1 MKIYDLHV
9 RDINIVHNFFLNVTC
24 YVYMQYDNV
33 CIVDHN
39 SPLYIASSVS
49 LKGIVCRQV
58 AEQGMH
64 HAKCTLSL
72 GPRSRTVMWHVM
84 YAMKTQQED
93 LSPDILPSK
102 LLTRWIKNIHRH
114 SGITF
119 S

>member
-1 MKIYDLHV
+1 MKIYLRV
-9 RDINIVHNFFLNVTC
+9 RDINIVHTIFFLNVTC

-33 CIVDHN
+33 CIVDYN

-72 GPRSRTVMWHVM
+72 GPRSRTVM
-84 YAMKTQQED
+84 
-93 LSPDILPSK
+93 
-102 LLTRWIKNIHRH
+102 
-114 SGITF
+114 
-119 S
+119 

>member
-1 MKIYDLHV
+1 
-9 RDINIVHNFFLNVTC
+9 
-24 YVYMQYDNV
+24 MQYDNV
-33 CIVDHN
+33 CIVDYN

-93 LSPDILPSK
+93 L
-102 LLTRWIKNIHRH
+102 
-114 SGITF
+114 
-119 S
+119 